1 MFLIL
6 LAGLQAI
13 PTDPYEAAK
22 VDGATWF
29 QEFRHIT
36 FPLLTPAVLI
46 AVLLR
51 LMDTLRIFDQV
62 FVMTGGGPANATET
76 LSLFVYQTGFR
87 FFDVGYAT
95 AMSFVLLILTT
106 VISNIFIRPAAGRGG
121 VHPMTWKVVRII
133 MLLLLAV
140 IVIFPVV
147 WVISTSVKSDVDIF
161 AIPPILVPQ
170 HPTDGRYVQLW
181 TYGLLAYLANSV
193 IVAISTAV
201 VTIVIGTLAA
211 FSLARFRLPG
221 KWTARVSFWILSTR
235 MFPPIVTVI
244 PLFQLMRFL
253 GLVNT
258 RLGLV
263 LAYTAFNIPFVVWMM
278 RGFFVEI
285 PKDLEEVAMVD
296 GCSRMRAFRSISL
309 PLVVPGLAA
318 TAIFT
323 IILSWQEFLFAL
335 ILTQTSASSTLPIL
349 VSSQVTQYQIL
360 WGQMSAAG
368 TITMV
373 PVLIFAFSVQR
384 YLVRGMSFGAI
395 KG

>member
-1 MFLIL
+1 
-6 LAGLQAI
+6 
-13 PTDPYEAAK
+13 
-22 VDGATWF
+22 
-29 QEFRHIT
+29 
-36 FPLLTPAVLI
+36 
-46 AVLLR
+46 
-51 LMDTLRIFDQV
+51 
-62 FVMTGGGPANATET
+62 
-76 LSLFVYQTGFR
+76 
-87 FFDVGYAT
+87 
-95 AMSFVLLILTT
+95 
-106 VISNIFIRPAAGRGG
+106 
-121 VHPMTWKVVRII
+121 MTWKVLRIV
-133 MLLLLAV
+133 LLLVLAV

-147 WVISTSVKSDVDIF
+147 WVISTSIKTDVDIF
-161 AIPPILVPQ
+161 AIPPMLIPH
-170 HPTDGRYVQLW
+170 HPTDGRYTQLW
-181 TYGLLAYLANSV
+181 TYGLLAYLTNSV

-263 LAYTAFNIPFVVWMM
+263 IAYAAFNIPFVVWMM

-285 PKDLEEVAMVD
+285 PKDLEEVAMVE
-296 GCSRMRAFRSISL
+296 GCSRMRAFWSISL

-335 ILTQTSASSTLPIL
+335 ILTQTSASATLPIL